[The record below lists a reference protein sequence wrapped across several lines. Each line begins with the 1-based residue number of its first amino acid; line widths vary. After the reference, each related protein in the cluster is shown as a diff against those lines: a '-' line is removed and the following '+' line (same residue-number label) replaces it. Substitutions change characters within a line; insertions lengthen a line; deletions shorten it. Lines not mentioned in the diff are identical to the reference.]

1 MKRSMQEPCYN
12 LIIDRS
18 GPHSLGKKKTS
29 GLTDTI
35 KYYSLVRR
43 LGEWMAPDFQKSP
56 SSYEV
61 SLFGFLRCFKFT
73 LSLTELLII
82 TAAPSPPT
90 SHASFTTCFTQS
102 NFTLVHGGSVLS
114 VVHIPNLELINT
126 LYPASQKF

>member
-43 LGEWMAPDFQKSP
+43 LGDWRAPDFQKTP

-82 TAAPSPPT
+82 TTAPSPPT